1 MKLLKK
7 QILHE
12 MQEFKEQE
20 CSTKPAD
27 VPEIK
32 KSTLQFMPGIIIK
45 VKLNEPVKNPP
56 EIKVYTLTFYSY
68 VLYLQTFWCMPH
80 GFCSKKLLSKLR
92 CVCVRHE

>member
-20 CSTKPAD
+20 SSAKPAD

-32 KSTLQFMPGIIIK
+32 KSSLQFMPGIIIK
-45 VKLNEPVKNPP
+45 VKLNEPVKNPS
-56 EIKVYTLTFYSY
+56 EIKVCTLIFYSY
-68 VLYLQTFWCMPH
+68 
-80 GFCSKKLLSKLR
+80 LL
-92 CVCVRHE
+92 